1 MLLAGGADWLTAATF
16 TVIFGIS
23 NGLVTVVRGA
33 VPLALFGAEG
43 YGKILGII
51 ATPILLFNALSPMLF
66 ALIVDASDY
75 RTGTWV
81 LLGIAVASML
91 AMEFMAAWYRRHL
104 AREGGLA
111 NA

>member
-1 MLLAGGADWLTAATF
+1 
-16 TVIFGIS
+16 
-23 NGLVTVVRGA
+23 
-33 VPLALFGAEG
+33 
-43 YGKILGII
+43 
-51 ATPILLFNALSPMLF
+51 MLF
-66 ALIVDASDY
+66 ALIVDASNY
-75 RTGTWV
+75 RTGTWI